1 MLPKPPT
8 CEGCPLYQTGQGFV
22 PDENIEGAQVYVL
35 AQNPGEQEEKE
46 GKPKVGK
53 VGQEESANFFPRAGL
68 IRGRNVSLGNVLR
81 CRFNQTNAMPTG
93 DTLKQAVAHCSRYFH
108 PPASTRLFVAEGKYA
123 WEYLGGMGSIKQWR
137 GFISPHWYKGRPV
150 LGVLHVGDVIQH
162 DKRMYFPSQ
171 LDWRKIQRYLA
182 GDWPIPVPPCH
193 VWAGD
198 AMLETWVDGAI
209 NGGTIVAID
218 TEYDSRTKKISLLGM
233 GISGQ
238 AGIQVSSDWAAA
250 APQILRLVQA
260 CPVIFQNA
268 FADIPVLEQN
278 LGITYTDY
286 YSIDDTMLE
295 HAVLW
300 SELPHD
306 LEFQASLYSPY
317 NKMKHLK
324 HTDQYAY
331 NWGDVVDTLAA
342 HESHQEEFMGTWTN
356 PQSKGDLLSYKV
368 YIGQSLPLIPHL
380 LRSMKRGLRV
390 NKARV
395 APAAEEYANRMREA
409 ERIAQAYVGWPINI
423 GSDDQLARYFY
434 DQEGLQTQRHKKT
447 KRPTIDADAIAT
459 LRQKVGPPYD
469 PEEEERDGLTLLDAL
484 TRIENGAHPVLEMRV
499 VYAAALQ
506 AASHYIRPCM
516 VESGKGN
523 FTGIRDRLYPQF
535 QIHAQ
540 ASGRWSTVDP
550 PMAQLPKDLRDIV
563 MPDMG
568 EVWIEFDWDQAEL
581 RLLAALCGDQPLL
594 EAFKNAWDVH
604 TLNACDI
611 FGLPYPPD
619 RADPHGSPLAAQWRE
634 QVKWEGK
641 NDLRRTFAKR
651 FEYRLNYGGEPKTS
665 GDIPGAKTLGLT
677 PRHLVQAANRLLAA
691 HPAKAEWRQR
701 AAKEAIET
709 GVTRT
714 FMGRKRI
721 LLAREAGPR
730 KREAYNH
737 PLQGGVRDIAN
748 VTFLQIA
755 RAFPEMTF
763 AFEMHDSQKWACPE
777 DRVDAIL
784 PTVRGIVEQEFD
796 VYGTKLTIPATFHII
811 KPFNG

>member
-1 MLPKPPT
+1 MLPKPKW
-8 CEGCPLYQTGQGFV
+8 CESCPLYQSGMGFV
-22 PDENIEGAQVYVL
+22 PDEVIEESEVFLL
-35 AQNPGEQEEKE
+35 AQNPGEVEEAQ

-53 VGQEESANFFPRAGL
+53 VGQEEQAHFFPRAGL
-68 IRGRNVSLGNVLR
+68 IRGRSVSLGNVLR
-81 CRFNQTNAMPTG
+81 CRYQNSNSMPTG
-93 DTLKQAVAHCSRYFH
+93 DTLKQAVQHCARYFT
-108 PPASTRLFVAEGKYA
+108 PPASTKLFVAEGKYA
-123 WEYLGGMGSIKQWR
+123 WEFLGGVGSIKQWR
-137 GFISPHWYKGRPV
+137 GYISPRWYKGRPV
-150 LGVLHVGDVIQH
+150 LGVLHVGDIIQH
-162 DKRMYFPSQ
+162 EKKLYFPSQ

-193 VWAGD
+193 VWTGD
-198 AMLETWVDGAI
+198 SMLETWVDTAI
-209 NGGTIVAID
+209 REANIVALD
-218 TEYDSRTKKISLLGM
+218 TEYDPRTRVLSLLGA
-233 GISGQ
+233 GYAG
-238 AGIQVSSDWAAA
+238 APGIQIAQSFERAS
-250 APQILRLVQA
+250 PYLRRLVQRV
-260 CPVIFQNA
+260 PVVFQNG

-278 LGITYTDY
+278 LGIKYTDY
-286 YSIDDTMLE
+286 AHIEDTMLE
-295 HAVLW
+295 HACLW

-342 HESHQEEFMGTWTN
+342 HESHQREFRID
-356 PQSKGDLLSYKV
+356 PLSHKV
-368 YIGQSLPLIPHL
+368 YTDQSLPLIPHL

-390 NKARV
+390 NKARIG
-395 APAAEEYANRMREA
+395 PAAEEYAHKMREA
-409 ERIAQAYVGWPINI
+409 ERIAHAYAGWPLNI
-423 GSDDQLARYFY
+423 GSDDQVAHYLYER
-434 DQEGLQTQRHKKT
+434 EGLQTQRHKKT

-469 PEEEERDGLTLLDAL
+469 PEEEERNGLTLEDAL
-484 TRIENGAHPVLEMRV
+484 TRIEEGAHPVLEMRV
-499 VYAAALQ
+499 VYADALQ

-516 VESGKGN
+516 IEKGM
-523 FTGIRDRLYPQF
+523 GIRDRLYPQF

-563 MPDMG
+563 TPDEG
-568 EVWIEFDWDQAEL
+568 DVWIEWDWDQAEL
-581 RLLAALCGDQPLL
+581 RLLAALCGDKPLL
-594 EAFKNAWDVH
+594 EAFTNGWDVH
-604 TLNACDI
+604 TLTTCDI

-619 RADPHGSPLAAQWRE
+619 RADPHHSPLAAEWR
-634 QVKWEGK
+634 QAVNWEGK

-665 GDIPGAKTLGLT
+665 GDIPGAKGLGLT

-701 AAKEAIET
+701 VAKEAIET

-721 LLAREAGPR
+721 LLARDAGPR

-748 VTFLQIA
+748 VTFLQVA
-755 RAFPEMTF
+755 QAFPEMTF

-777 DRVDAIL
+777 GRVGVIL
-784 PTVRGIVEQEFD
+784 PKVREIVEQEFY
-796 VYGTKLTIPATFHII
+796 VYGTKLTIPATFHVI
-811 KPFNG
+811 KPCTE